1 MSDGITEVKQP
12 AIPSLPSKPIEL
24 AQAKKPKQ
32 TNPSPKTLQV
42 DAVEPK
48 IGKVIAAFVLK
59 GGKTEV
65 LTEDIFEEYKSLPRE
80 SYLQLKFA
88 HFNGFLQ
95 KNRKKIK
102 NFTIKDPALLVLFQ
116 LDKIIAQP
124 LDDSY
129 IPKLKKFIKSLPAN
143 YADKPYLMLIF
154 IKALGAKGRLSKL
167 EMKKCFDKLIEKDPN
182 EIAFYE
188 SYAAL
193 QLSRKQPYL
202 AVEVMGIFFKKQIG
216 LKGAEKKL
224 QGVELAE
231 VLAKKVKRGDW
242 LNKFADYL
250 VIWAGH
256 EESISAKRNL
266 LLAAEKCYLRAIE
279 IDSSDI
285 CQFVSASKLGE
296 LNFQLAI
303 LAQKCEDEVEVRLE
317 QAIEYYEKAQE
328 IAPKDVQLWLKLGDA
343 YTLRAIVDGD
353 EEDLQMAR
361 DCYVEAAALEKNS
374 TTWLKL
380 CSAYAKLGEFEKA
393 REKLGELIN
402 ADPDNYLLYTLL
414 GDMSASD
421 GKLGEAVKAYEQ
433 AFQKAKKAKNPT
445 QAYTE
450 VYQKLIILKV
460 QARMKLAK
468 INVRYSPNLLKMFV
482 RMIGDLLYFLN
493 PFNIA
498 SFLVNS
504 PKMRKYGK
512 KELEDFLK
520 QTEEL
525 EKKSWKEFRKIS
537 HDVNFYLANLL
548 SLINLRRTVKD
559 QIKGTKQAMV
569 DAEIIQGLKEIELKL
584 RQQIKQNAYMLL
596 KNDKLLQKAW
606 EKALGKKNIKQL
618 IVMLKDSAQNY
629 LSVTSLLSTK
639 ASSKYVTKVNQG
651 LWKTLEDRL
660 GDALGYAEDNNDIEM
675 AFAAFKL
682 VSQLAGGVETLVQL
696 ESPRHQK
703 IEEKID
709 ALKEQF
715 KKGFDNLE
723 EEQKML
729 AKLNSLKE
737 QGKKIEDKL
746 GILKS
751 NQKKLGELLKRSLEE
766 IIEIAKKKKDYK
778 SLLEFAKDYE
788 HLGDISYV
796 SLKAAKEVAVE
807 EKGVEELKKI
817 ADLAYALS
825 KKAEGLSKPL
835 GQAYRE
841 LCISA
846 YQGLLKIYKGEK
858 EFEKYLEAAA
868 QLWALGEFEEAI
880 EAVQFLEKAAKVKET
895 KFFLLLTLAYMHL
908 AVDKKKKAKECF
920 QAALKLSPGNENV
933 LKEIQY
939 INKKGALST
948 DMIIESNDC
957 FPAHVL
963 RANAILC
970 NYWTKKTSYET
981 VAEFLE
987 KFHEA
992 HGLKAE
998 VKITETPK
1006 KTPVVK
1012 FKISKVVKIK
1022 IIRTSKAALNLWDT
1036 DDEAILRELGYGGVK
1051 VGGAY
1056 KQEEIKQAINSA
1068 ANRLKSYEVVNWKT
1082 VEENG
1087 EVTVKIEIMEMN
1099 TPYLIVGG
1107 GGGNLGA
1114 KVFIDGGVRNLFG
1127 GGEKLGVKI
1136 DYSWF
1141 YGGGY
1146 ESFSLF
1152 QGKIYYKDPHIFCIG
1167 EKYPVLMGFSAER
1180 YARRE
1185 FGNDG
1190 KEIVNAGQIT
1200 LGVNLTPNTSLSISP
1215 DFQYIQADSKPNYFK
1230 QGFKIDLTYDARNR
1244 WLFPAAGHI
1253 LSVYVEPGVYYGG
1266 VATAG
1271 YVEAG
1276 IVARKYFA
1284 LPLDTTLMVGVK
1296 GGIGTNLFAADNFF
1310 MGEGYVRG
1318 GGDLS
1323 KFGPAIAAGTLELRS
1338 PVFNLGEYGEYGKLQ
1353 PYIFGDVGAVF
1364 KSPKNAALGWGVGAG
1379 IRVALPLLGT
1389 INLYYAFPGGFG
1401 FMVGSIYD

>member
-1 MSDGITEVKQP
+1 M
-12 AIPSLPSKPIEL
+12 
-24 AQAKKPKQ
+24 
-32 TNPSPKTLQV
+32 
-42 DAVEPK
+42 
-48 IGKVIAAFVLK
+48 
-59 GGKTEV
+59 
-65 LTEDIFEEYKSLPRE
+65 
-80 SYLQLKFA
+80 KFA

-188 SYAAL
+188 SYAEL

-202 AVEVMGIFFKKQIG
+202 AVEVMGIFFKKQVG

-279 IDSSDI
+279 IDSSEI

-361 DCYVEAAALEKNS
+361 DCYVEAAALEKNP

-450 VYQKLIILKV
+450 VYQKLVMLKV

-468 INVRYSPNLLKMFV
+468 INVRYSPNPLKIFV
-482 RMIGDLLYFLN
+482 RMVGDLLYFLN

-525 EKKSWKEFRKIS
+525 GKKSWKEFRKIS

-548 SLINLRRTVKD
+548 SLINLRRTIKD

-569 DAEIIQGLKEIELKL
+569 DAEIIQGLKEVELKL

-696 ESPRHQK
+696 EIPRQQK

-807 EKGVEELKKI
+807 AKGVEELKQI

-825 KKAEGLSKPL
+825 KEAEGFSKPL

-939 INKKGALST
+939 INKKGALPT
-948 DMIIESNDC
+948 DMIIESNDY

-1012 FKISKVVKIK
+1012 FNISKVVKIK
-1022 IIRTSKAALNLWDT
+1022 IIRGKVEKSSFSDFGEKEDQIWNALIKEGYIDEEGGLTPKFNGKRKNFKLKNILSFRQETKVFKILLKARGSSKAAFNLWDT
-1036 DDEAILRELGYGGVK
+1036 DDKAILRELGYGGVK

-1056 KQEEIKQAINSA
+1056 KQEEIEQAINSA
-1068 ANRLKSYEVVNWKT
+1068 ANRLNSYQVINWKT

-1167 EKYPVLMGFSAER
+1167 EKYPVLMSFSAER

-1190 KEIVNAGQIT
+1190 KEIVNAGQIA

-1230 QGFKIDLTYDARNR
+1230 QGFKIDLTYDGRNR
-1244 WLFPAAGHI
+1244 WLFPTAGHI

-1276 IVARKYFA
+1276 IVAQKYFA